1 MFTKLWLS
9 HMAPVELSVGV
20 RAERSPWRWEAKHG
34 RQRVK
39 PVSKLSNQVL
49 GKLTWLGS
57 GKRQIP
63 LHKFPLHEDV
73 YSIRTVW
80 LLHWKVY
87 LDVITVVQQTGKF
100 AWGGH
105 CGLWRALAHPPTNSF
120 ERGTEKCSKG
130 F

>member
-1 MFTKLWLS
+1 
-9 HMAPVELSVGV
+9 MAVGGQAWKTEGEASVKALQPG
-20 RAERSPWRWEAKHG
+20 
-34 RQRVK
+34 
-39 PVSKLSNQVL
+39 L
-49 GKLTWLGS
+49 GETTWLGS

-105 CGLWRALAHPPTNSF
+105 CGL
-120 ERGTEKCSKG
+120 
-130 F
+130 

>member
-1 MFTKLWLS
+1 M
-9 HMAPVELSVGV
+9 
-20 RAERSPWRWEAKHG
+20 AKHR

-57 GKRQIP
+57 GKRQIALHTFP
-63 LHKFPLHEDV
+63 LHKDV
-73 YSIRTVW
+73 YSIHTVW

-87 LDVITVVQQTGKF
+87 LDVIMVVQWTGKF
-100 AWGGH
+100 ARGGH
-105 CGLWRALAHPPTNSF
+105 CGLWRALADPPTNNL
-120 ERGTEKCSKG
+120 ERGTEKSSKG